1 MSIWFLTISE
11 KGLCTQFKE
20 RLILQ
25 NVYIRNFNSAYLES
39 PEVNLIFFRWS
50 KRFGVNGLMLVDL
63 LHFLAAES
71 PEKAKMLEPA
81 PGALALRS
89 RSISNLDWILDIGRL
104 T

>member
-11 KGLCTQFKE
+11 KGLCTEVKE
-20 RLILQ
+20 RSILQ
-25 NVYIRNFNSAYLES
+25 NVNFNFAYLES
-39 PEVNLIFFRWS
+39 PEVNLIFFLWS
-50 KRFGVNGLMLVDL
+50 IRFGVNGLMLVDL
-63 LHFLAAES
+63 LHFLTAES

>member
-20 RLILQ
+20 RFNFAICLL
-25 NVYIRNFNSAYLES
+25 RNFEFAYLES